1 MSPRRSAAVSRNELR
16 VLRRDPMPLVVLLV
30 MPLVMAPL
38 FGTTFRAALVAS
50 GHTRAS
56 GADFAIPAQIVE
68 FGFFLAPF
76 TGFLFFREHG
86 WKTWSRLRASP
97 ASVADI
103 VAGKAAPMVALGLF
117 QVVILSAFGSVAL
130 HLHLHGKG
138 LLLAPVALVYVC
150 CSVAVGM
157 ALTAV
162 LRTSQ
167 QLNAIGFLGATLLG
181 ALGGALVP
189 ISTLPVWTRVLSPAT
204 PQYWAMRSARDVIL
218 NDRPASAVAL
228 PILALLAF
236 TAFFVVIALRR
247 LRVDETKVGWA

>member
-1 MSPRRSAAVSRNELR
+1 
-16 VLRRDPMPLVVLLV
+16 
-30 MPLVMAPL
+30 
-38 FGTTFRAALVAS
+38 
-50 GHTRAS
+50 
-56 GADFAIPAQIVE
+56 
-68 FGFFLAPF
+68 
-76 TGFLFFREHG
+76 
-86 WKTWSRLRASP
+86 
-97 ASVADI
+97 
-103 VAGKAAPMVALGLF
+103 
-117 QVVILSAFGSVAL
+117 
-130 HLHLHGKG
+130 
-138 LLLAPVALVYVC
+138 
-150 CSVAVGM
+150 M
-157 ALTAV
+157 ALTAE

-189 ISTLPVWTRVLSPAT
+189 ISTLPAWTRVLSPAT